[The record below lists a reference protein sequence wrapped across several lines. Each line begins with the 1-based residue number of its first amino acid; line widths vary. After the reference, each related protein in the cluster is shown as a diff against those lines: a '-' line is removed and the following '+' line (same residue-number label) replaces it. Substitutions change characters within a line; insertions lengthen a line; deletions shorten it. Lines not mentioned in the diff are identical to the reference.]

1 MSPRPVIIDVKTET
15 NPYRA
20 NMFAEAV
27 LLDLQGK
34 INADTDLTLAEK
46 IRLTLTNTR
55 ALAKVRDLAKLERRL
70 AKLEDEWAAGTS
82 NLHAE
87 RRALEVERAR
97 NEVERAQL
105 DDARAQLNEA
115 WTKLHAER
123 ASQSAP

>member
-1 MSPRPVIIDVKTET
+1 MSPRPVIIDVKPET

-27 LLDLQGK
+27 LLDLQDK

-46 IRLTLTNTR
+46 IRLTLKNTR
-55 ALAKVRDLAKLERRL
+55 ALAKVRDLAKLERKL

-87 RRALEVERAR
+87 RCALEVERA
-97 NEVERAQL
+97 QL
-105 DDARAQLNEA
+105 ADARAQLDEA
-115 WTKLHAER
+115 WAKLRAER
-123 ASQSAP
+123 ARQSAP